1 MPPPAT
7 TAGPTPVTPSL
18 ASVAARHSLLMFH
31 RLRKNLKQFAIWDA
45 GIRDCPPTVG
55 LSNLL

>member
-7 TAGPTPVTPSL
+7 TAGPTPIAPSL
-18 ASVAARHSLLMFH
+18 ASVAARHSLFIFH
-31 RLRKNLKQFAIWDA
+31 RLGKNLKQFAIWDA
-45 GIRDCPPTVG
+45 GIRDCLRTVG